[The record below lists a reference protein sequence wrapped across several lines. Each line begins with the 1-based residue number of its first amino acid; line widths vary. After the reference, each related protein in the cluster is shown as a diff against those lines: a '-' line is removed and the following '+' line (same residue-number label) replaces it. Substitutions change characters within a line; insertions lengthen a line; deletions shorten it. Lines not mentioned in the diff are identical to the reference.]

1 LAGGAQNTFTAEG
14 IPLGILD
21 QRETR
26 MPVAS
31 MMAIFEGAACAAGD
45 RTFGFNVGVGM
56 AYESYGLWMAYS
68 ASADTLGDALMRT
81 VSTARYQQT
90 GGRLAL

>member
-1 LAGGAQNTFTAEG
+1 
-14 IPLGILD
+14 
-21 QRETR
+21 

-31 MMAIFEGAACAAGD
+31 MMAIFEGAARAAGD

-68 ASADTLGDALMRT
+68 ASTDRSAMP
-81 VSTARYQQT
+81 
-90 GGRLAL
+90 